1 MGGIGPARLLESDL
15 LPHYAAMAQHL
26 GAGSE
31 NYNRLYAQ
39 RLAEVAL
46 FSGINP
52 MEHGWLD
59 RFTAATSGE
68 GRVEWIRC
76 VSSALS
82 RLSSSDADAQWDSW
96 IRDYWRNRLES
107 KPRDLTDEEATALA
121 DWTVCLGNRFSEAV
135 DLACKHRPSIA
146 RRSMAVISLSHPNY
160 QPERID
166 HLEEHPAPT
175 ALLLTNLLSN
185 TTTTSF
191 QRQMLEGQA
200 LNKVIQNMGL
210 PGVIHAPYM
219 PMALS

>member
-46 FSGINP
+46 FSGTNP

-59 RFTAATSGE
+59 QFTAAASGE

-82 RLSSSDADAQWDSW
+82 RLSSSDVDAKWDSW
-96 IRDYWRNRLES
+96 MLDYWHNRLES
-107 KPRDLTDEEATALA
+107 KPRALTDEEATAL
-121 DWTVCLGNRFSEAV
+121 DREPRKPVPRSGGTCLRAQAI
-135 DLACKHRPSIA
+135 DCK
-146 RRSMAVISLSHPNY
+146 
-160 QPERID
+160 
-166 HLEEHPAPT
+166 
-175 ALLLTNLLSN
+175 
-185 TTTTSF
+185 
-191 QRQMLEGQA
+191 A
-200 LNKVIQNMGL
+200 LNGDYQAVPPQRSAG
-210 PGVIHAPYM
+210 AD
-219 PMALS
+219 